1 MARNERPREE
11 HPKSGPATAAVW
23 PWVAAIVFGVLVAYA
38 NSFHG
43 AFVFDDLPSIG
54 QNASIRSLRTALQPP
69 GEIGQT
75 VAGRPLLNLTFALN
89 YAVHGLDVR
98 GYHVVNTAIHAAA
111 ALLLFGLAR
120 RAFATGA
127 LAPRFGRHAVL
138 LAGLVAVL
146 WALHPLQT
154 AAVTYVVQRAESLA
168 ALLILLTVHAAARDR
183 WWLAVAAAFAGVAV
197 KETAVVAPVLVLL
210 YDRLVRGEGFLAA
223 LRRRWP
229 LYAGLA
235 ASWLLLGWLVLG
247 GQGRGGTA
255 GLETE
260 IGVPAYAL
268 TQVKAVVLYLKLVLR
283 PAPLVFDYGTGT
295 VAGVGEI
302 WWQALV
308 LAALLGGVLWPWRR
322 QPAAAFAASWFF
334 ICLAPSSSL
343 VPVATQT
350 MAEHRPYLA
359 LAGVVALLVAAGY
372 RWLGPRVVWPAA
384 AAAAICAVVTID
396 RNGDYASAEKL
407 WTDTVRKYPAN
418 ARAQSNLGRELQ
430 ERGDTEGAIAC
441 QREAIRLKP
450 RMYEAHG
457 NLGVSLMSA
466 GRYDEALE
474 ALREAVRIKPDFF
487 QGNYNLAS
495 LLTQQR
501 RPLEA
506 LHYFKMAL
514 TVNPDDAGV
523 LNNQGNALWMLG
535 RRGEAKASFL
545 RAVQSDPGNHQAL
558 NNLGHVLLGE
568 GRVAEAKRCFEDA
581 LRINPGYTLA
591 QQGLA
596 QAEAILRGAV
606 NRGP

>member
-1 MARNERPREE
+1 M
-11 HPKSGPATAAVW
+11 
-23 PWVAAIVFGVLVAYA
+23 AIVFGVLIAYA

-43 AFVFDDLPSIG
+43 ALVFDDIAAIE
-54 QNASIRSLRTALQPP
+54 QNQSIRSLRTALQPP

-89 YAVHGLDVR
+89 FAVHGLDVR
-98 GYHVVNTAIHAAA
+98 GYHAVNVAIHAAA

-120 RAFATGA
+120 RAFGTGT
-127 LAPRFGRHAVL
+127 LAPRFGRHATM
-138 LAGLVAVL
+138 LAALIAL
-146 WALHPLQT
+146 WWALHPLQT

-168 ALLILLTVHAAARDR
+168 ALLILLTVYAAARDWR
-183 WWLAVAAAFAGVAV
+183 WLAVAATFAGVAV
-197 KETAVVAPVLVLL
+197 KETVVVTPVLVLL
-210 YDRLVRGEGFLAA
+210 YDRLVRGEDTLVAW
-223 LRRRWP
+223 RRLWP
-229 LYAGLA
+229 LYVGLA

-247 GQGRGGTA
+247 GKGRGGTA
-255 GLETE
+255 GLETDVGMFE
-260 IGVPAYAL
+260 YAL
-268 TQVKAVVLYLKLVLR
+268 TQVKAVVLYLKLALW

-295 VAGVGEI
+295 VSGLAEI

-308 LAALLGGVLWPWRR
+308 LAALLGGVLWLWRR
-322 QPAAAFAASWFF
+322 QPAAVFAGSWFF
-334 ICLAPSSSL
+334 ICLAPSSSI

-359 LAGVVALLVAAGY
+359 LAGMVALLIAAGY

-384 AAAAICAVVTID
+384 VAAVICAVLTVD
-396 RNGDYASAEKL
+396 RNSDYASAERL
-407 WTDTVRKYPAN
+407 WTDTVQKNPAN
-418 ARAQSNLGRELQ
+418 PRAQSNLGRELQ
-430 ERGDTEGAIAC
+430 ERGDTEGAIAR

-466 GRYDEALE
+466 GRYEEALE
-474 ALREAVRIKPDFF
+474 SLREAVRIKPDFF
-487 QGNYNLAS
+487 QGNYNLAT

-506 LHYFKMAL
+506 LHYFKLAL

-545 RAVQSDPGNHQAL
+545 RAVQCDPTNHQAL
-558 NNLGHVLLGE
+558 NNLGHVLLSE

-581 LRINPGYTLA
+581 LRINPDYTLA

-596 QAEAILRGAV
+596 QAEAILGGAL
-606 NRGP
+606 R

>member
-1 MARNERPREE
+1 MAQSERPREE
-11 HPKSGPATAAVW
+11 HPKPGPATSAGW

-43 AFVFDDLPSIG
+43 TFVFDDLPSIG

-75 VAGRPLLNLTFALN
+75 VAGRPLLNLTLALN

-127 LAPRFGRHAVL
+127 LAPRFGRHAAL

-210 YDRLVRGEGFLAA
+210 YDRLVRGEGVLAA
-223 LRRRWP
+223 LRRRGP

-268 TQVKAVVLYLKLVLR
+268 TQVKAVVLYLKLALW
-283 PAPLVFDYGTGT
+283 PAPLVFDYGTAT
-295 VAGVGEI
+295 VAGWDEVR
-302 WWQALV
+302 WQALV
-308 LAALLGGVLWPWRR
+308 LAALLGGVCWLWRR

-334 ICLAPSSSL
+334 LCLAPSSSV
-343 VPVATQT
+343 VPIATQT
-350 MAEHRPYLA
+350 IAEHRAYLA
-359 LAGVVALLVAAGY
+359 LAGVIALAVAGGY
-372 RWLGPRVVWPAA
+372 RWLGVRILRPGLVL
-384 AAAAICAVVTID
+384 AIACGALTFA
-396 RNGDYASAEKL
+396 RNRDYVSAERL
-407 WTDTVRKYPAN
+407 FADSLRKYPGN
-418 ARAQSNLGRELQ
+418 ARAHTNLGNELQ
-430 ERGDTEGAIAC
+430 ERGEIDAAIASN
-441 QREAIRLKP
+441 REAIRLKP
-450 RMYEAHG
+450 QMAEAHS
-457 NLGVSLMSA
+457 NLGVALMSA
-466 GRYDEALE
+466 GRTDEAIA
-474 ALREAVRIKPDFF
+474 ALRTAVELKPSFF
-487 QGNYNLAS
+487 QANYNLAS

-514 TVNPDDAGV
+514 LQNPNDAGV

-535 RRGEAKASFL
+535 RRAEAKASFL
-545 RAVQSDPGNHQAL
+545 RAVQCDPGNHQAL

-581 LRINPGYTLA
+581 LRINPDYALA